1 MKICLL
7 LPSFL
12 PAVGGLE
19 KAADTM
25 AGLLHA
31 WGHEPVILTQALRKT
46 PGTVER
52 PFPIRT
58 YARPRSATWW
68 PGTLMTALMQERFD
82 LIWAFQAY
90 TQGYAA
96 VRVGLRQN
104 VPVVISSR
112 GGDIS
117 DRSRY
122 LARWLP
128 RRRIQWAL
136 KHAQAV
142 TVLNRHLEKRVS
154 DLTRGT
160 QHAHLIFNGISL
172 PMNRPAETPTPPSLA
187 GINNRPFMLT
197 MTRLHRFKGID
208 LIIEAMRLTRAR
220 GADTPM
226 LVVAGTGSQEE
237 SLREQAVASGLRD
250 AILFVGDM
258 SGPDKAWLLAHC
270 HFLVQPSREGEGMP
284 NSVLEAMSY
293 GKPILGTTAPG
304 IQEIVQDGV
313 NGILASPDDARLLAV
328 GLERVLASNLTK
340 LGLGAARC
348 ALDNSWENC
357 AQQYLTLFEKVLNH
371 RNGH

>member
-19 KAADTM
+19 KAADTL
-25 AGLLHA
+25 AGLLHT
-31 WGHEPVILTQALRKT
+31 WGHEPVVLSQALRKT
-46 PGTVER
+46 PETVTR
-52 PFPIRT
+52 PYPIRT

-68 PGTLMTALMQERFD
+68 PGTLMAALKQDRYD

-96 VRVGLRQN
+96 VRVGRQKDI
-104 VPVVISSR
+104 PVVISSR

-136 KHAQAV
+136 RHAHAV
-142 TVLNRHLEKRVS
+142 TVLNRHLEQRVS
-154 DLTRGT
+154 DLTQGT
-160 QHAHLIFNGISL
+160 QHAHLIFNGINL
-172 PMNRPAETPTPPSLA
+172 PTMPSPHASAPPCAALIQ
-187 GINNRPFMLT
+187 GRPFMLT

-208 LIIEAMRLTRAR
+208 LIIEAVRQTRAK
-220 GADTPM
+220 GVDTPL
-226 LVVAGTGSQEE
+226 LVIAGTGSQEQA
-237 SLREQAVASGLRD
+237 LRQQATDSGLAD
-250 AILFVGDM
+250 TFFFVGDM
-258 SGPDKAWLLAHC
+258 TGPDKAWLLANC
-270 HFLVQPSREGEGMP
+270 QCLVQPSREGEGMP

-293 GKPILGTTAPG
+293 GKPILGTGAPG

-313 NGILASPDDARLLAV
+313 NGMLAPADDPERLAQA
-328 GLERVLASNLTK
+328 LERMLAADLTQ
-340 LGLGAARC
+340 LGQASAQF
-348 ALDNSWENC
+348 AKHNSWESC
-357 AQQYLTLFEKVLNH
+357 AQQYMALFETLVTH
-371 RNGH
+371 TG